1 MRSRPLREE
10 RLWERIMYAYL
21 KGTLEEIS
29 EGAIVVE
36 AGKIGYNVK
45 VSTTTADLLPGIGN
59 EIKIYTYTLVREDA
73 LSLYGF
79 LTRDDLEIFKKLIT
93 VNGIGPKGG
102 LAILSVMNADALR
115 FAIMAGD
122 AKSIAKAPGVGNK
135 TAERVILDLRDKIS
149 LEDTLRGLGEPIQTQ
164 NAAGA
169 AGADNVMRKE
179 AIEALV
185 ALGYSA
191 SDATNA
197 VKKAPMDETSTV
209 ESLLKAALKLM
220 F

>member
-1 MRSRPLREE
+1 
-10 RLWERIMYAYL
+10 MYAYL
-21 KGTLEEIS
+21 RGTLEEIA
-29 EGAIVVE
+29 EDAVVVE
-36 AGKIGYNVK
+36 VGNIGYNVR
-45 VSTTTADLLPGIGN
+45 VSATTTQGLPGIGS
-59 EIKIYTYTLVREDA
+59 EVKIYTYTLVREDA
-73 LSLYGF
+73 FTLYGF
-79 LTRDDLEIFKKLIT
+79 LTKDDLEIFKKLIT

-149 LEDTLRGLGEPIQTQ
+149 LEDTLLGLGEPVVTAS
-164 NAAGA
+164 AAGG
-169 AGADNVMRKE
+169 GADNVMKRE

-197 VKKAPMDETSTV
+197 VKRVEVDENSTV
-209 ESLLKAALKLM
+209 EGILKAALKFM

>member
-1 MRSRPLREE
+1 
-10 RLWERIMYAYL
+10 MYAYL
-21 KGTLEEIS
+21 KGTLEEIT
-29 EGAIVVE
+29 EDAIVVE
-36 AGKIGYNVK
+36 VGNIGYNIR
-45 VSTTTADLLPGIGN
+45 VSTTAIDLLPGIGS
-59 EIKIYTYTLVREDA
+59 EVKIYTYTMVREDA
-73 LSLYGF
+73 FMLYGF
-79 LTRDDLEIFKKLIT
+79 LSRDDLEIFKKLIT

-149 LEDTLRGLGEPIQTQ
+149 LEDTLRGLGEPTVTTE
-164 NAAGA
+164 GA
-169 AGADNVMRKE
+169 AVGVGTDNVMKRE

-197 VKKAPMDETSTV
+197 VKKVEVDETSTV
-209 ESLLKAALKLM
+209 EGILKLALKFM

>member
-1 MRSRPLREE
+1 
-10 RLWERIMYAYL
+10 MYAYL
-21 KGTLEEIS
+21 KGTLEEIA
-29 EGAIVVE
+29 EDAVVVE
-36 AGKIGYNVK
+36 VVNIGYNVR
-45 VSTTTADLLPGIGN
+45 VSATTTQGLPGIGS
-59 EIKIYTYTLVREDA
+59 EVKIYTYTLVREDA
-73 LSLYGF
+73 FTLYGF
-79 LTRDDLEIFKKLIT
+79 LTKDDLEIFKKLIT

-149 LEDTLRGLGEPIQTQ
+149 LEDTLLGLGEPVVTAS
-164 NAAGA
+164 AAGG
-169 AGADNVMRKE
+169 GADNVMKRE

-197 VKKAPMDETSTV
+197 VKRVEVDENSTV
-209 ESLLKAALKLM
+209 EGILKAALKFM

>member
-1 MRSRPLREE
+1 
-10 RLWERIMYAYL
+10 MYAYL
-21 KGTLEEIS
+21 KGTLEEIA
-29 EGAIVVE
+29 EDAVVVE
-36 AGKIGYNVK
+36 VGNIGYNVR
-45 VSTTTADLLPGIGN
+45 VSATTAQGLPGIGS
-59 EIKIYTYTLVREDA
+59 EVKIYTYTLVREDA
-73 LSLYGF
+73 FTLYGF
-79 LTRDDLEIFKKLIT
+79 LTKDDLEIFKKLIT

-149 LEDTLRGLGEPIQTQ
+149 LEDTLLGLGEPVVTAS
-164 NAAGA
+164 AAGG
-169 AGADNVMRKE
+169 GADNVMKRE

-197 VKKAPMDETSTV
+197 VKRVEVDENSTV
-209 ESLLKAALKLM
+209 EGILKAALKFM

>member
-1 MRSRPLREE
+1 
-10 RLWERIMYAYL
+10 MYAYL
-21 KGTLEEIS
+21 KGTLEEIT
-29 EGAIVVE
+29 EDNIVVE
-36 AGKIGYNVK
+36 AGNIGYNVK
-45 VSTTTADLLPGIGN
+45 VSTTTANMLPPLGS

-73 LSLYGF
+73 LLLYGF

-102 LAILSVMNADALR
+102 LAILSVMSADALR

-122 AKSIAKAPGVGNK
+122 AKSIARAPGIGSK
-135 TAERVILDLRDKIS
+135 TAERVILDLRDKVS
-149 LEDTLRGLGEPIQTQ
+149 VEDTFRGAGDFVAADMRTENSGLD
-164 NAAGA
+164 NAAK
-169 AGADNVMRKE
+169 RE

-191 SDATNA
+191 SDATSA
-197 VKKAPMDETSTV
+197 VRKVEVTEETTA
-209 ESLLKAALKLM
+209 ESLLKAALKFM

>member
-1 MRSRPLREE
+1 
-10 RLWERIMYAYL
+10 MYAYL
-21 KGTLEEIS
+21 KGTLEEIA
-29 EGAIVVE
+29 EDAVVVE
-36 AGKIGYNVK
+36 VGNIGYNVR
-45 VSTTTADLLPGIGN
+45 VSATTTQGLPGIGS
-59 EIKIYTYTLVREDA
+59 EVKIYTYTLVREDA
-73 LSLYGF
+73 FTLYGF
-79 LTRDDLEIFKKLIT
+79 LTKDDLEIFKKLIT

-135 TAERVILDLRDKIS
+135 TAERVILDLRAKIS
-149 LEDTLRGLGEPIQTQ
+149 LEDTLLGLGEPVVTAS
-164 NAAGA
+164 AAGG
-169 AGADNVMRKE
+169 GADNVMKRE

-197 VKKAPMDETSTV
+197 VKRVEVDENSTV
-209 ESLLKAALKLM
+209 EGILKAALKFM

>member
-1 MRSRPLREE
+1 
-10 RLWERIMYAYL
+10 MYAYL
-21 KGTLEEIS
+21 KGTLEEIT
-29 EGAIVVE
+29 EDAIVVDV
-36 AGKIGYNVK
+36 GNIGYNVK
-45 VSTTTADLLPGIGN
+45 VSATTADLLPGIGS
-59 EIKIYTYTLVREDA
+59 EVKIYTYTLVREDTF
-73 LSLYGF
+73 SLYGF
-79 LTRDDLEIFKKLIT
+79 LTRDDLDIFRKLIT

-149 LEDTLRGLGEPIQTQ
+149 LEDTLRGLGEPV
-164 NAAGA
+164 GA
-169 AGADNVMRKE
+169 ATNASDVAGMDNVMRKE

-191 SDATNA
+191 SDATTA
-197 VKKAPMDETSTV
+197 VKRVEVSEESTV
-209 ESLLKAALKLM
+209 ESILKAALKFM